1 MRKFLFWIGVMM
13 VGLVLFGACKSGKQ
27 QQSVAGDGT
36 VRPLPEEKDSAEMK
50 SMSSPYSYNPEQTEV
65 TFSEHGDTLFR
76 FPRIEKG
83 GDYVIPS
90 TVRMIYD
97 RAFLGCRNLKS
108 VVIPSSVREIEM
120 AAFSGCLELERVYLN
135 AELESI
141 PFRFLEG
148 CPKLKE
154 IHLNQTVPP
163 VIEEDEEDESVNL
176 QMSLGYSKTLT
187 VYVPKEAVQTYKR
200 AYGWR
205 LLKIVGEH

>member
-1 MRKFLFWIGVMM
+1 
-13 VGLVLFGACKSGKQ
+13 
-27 QQSVAGDGT
+27 
-36 VRPLPEEKDSAEMK
+36 
-50 SMSSPYSYNPEQTEV
+50 
-65 TFSEHGDTLFR
+65 
-76 FPRIEKG
+76 
-83 GDYVIPS
+83 
-90 TVRMIYD
+90 MIYD

-120 AAFSGCLELERVYLN
+120 AAFSGCMELERVYLN

-154 IHLNQTVPP
+154 IHMSQAVPP

-205 LLKIVGEH
+205 RLKIVGEH